1 MNGPV
6 STLRPPQPPKKIV
19 TPEQAAS
26 LIAAA
31 QGEGQTVVMCH
42 GCFDIVHPG
51 HVRHLQHASRL
62 GDRLMVT
69 VTGDALLAKGGGRP
83 LIPQELR
90 AENLAA
96 LDCVDW
102 VAINR
107 HPTAAEFLESLKPD
121 IYVKGRE
128 YEHNH
133 DPRFLL
139 EKSIVERHGGRVV
152 FTSGDVVFSSTAL
165 IAAMEQSASPVQ
177 ASLRALIE
185 QHDITPASMAAI
197 TDKFRGRRVVVIGEA
212 IRDTYVMCERPA
224 VAGESPMMTL
234 RPIEHRGFDG
244 GAAIIARHIAAMGGE
259 PTLLTALPRS
269 TDAEALRR
277 RLASERVEVRWIDNE
292 SPLIEKQRFL
302 VGATKVMKLDLGGPL
317 TLDATDQDAL
327 IAFAA
332 EIAVDCDAAIIA
344 DFGQGLFT
352 GAMLTRLCEA
362 LRERVPVLTGDVS
375 GRRSNLL
382 AMRHMDL
389 LCPSEAEVRD
399 ALHDYDEG
407 LSSVVWRVLE
417 QTDSKAAIA
426 TLGEEGLIAFS
437 KRPDAL
443 QNPEQWQ
450 QRLDA
455 QHVPALSPYAVDQ
468 LGCGDALL
476 AAATLTLAAGGTIVH
491 AGLLGSVA
499 AACEAQRLGN
509 AVINA
514 SDLRK
519 GVRRLCDAQLAWHEG
534 ASAHDVGVKL
544 EVQRMEAPSTH
555 AQLRAAHAQ
564 ST

>member
-1 MNGPV
+1 M
-6 STLRPPQPPKKIV
+6 
-19 TPEQAAS
+19 EQAVA
-26 LIAAA
+26 LLRAA
-31 QGEGQTVVMCH
+31 QGEGETVVMCH

-51 HVRHLQHASRL
+51 HVRHLQHAARL
-62 GDRLMVT
+62 GDRLIVT
-69 VTGDALLAKGGGRP
+69 VTGDGLMDKGSNRP

-102 VAINR
+102 VAVNQ
-107 HPTAAEFLESLKPD
+107 HPTAAAILESLRPD

-139 EKSIVERHGGRVV
+139 EKAIVERHGGRVV

-165 IAAMEQSASPVQ
+165 IAAMEQAASPVQ
-177 ASLRALIE
+177 AALRQIIE
-185 QHDITPASMAAI
+185 QHDVTPESMDAI
-197 TDKFRGRRVVVIGEA
+197 IERFRGRRVVIIGEA

-234 RPIEHRGFDG
+234 RPQEYRSFDG

-259 PTLLTALPRS
+259 ATLLTALPRS
-269 TDAEALRR
+269 TDAESLRR
-277 RLASERVEVRWIDNE
+277 RLNAERVEVRWIDIE
-292 SPLIEKQRFL
+292 TPLIEKQRFL
-302 VGATKVMKLDLGGPL
+302 VGATKVMKLDLGGPI

-327 IAFAA
+327 IGFAS
-332 EIAVDCDAAIIA
+332 EIAVECDAAIIA

-362 LRERVPVLTGDVS
+362 IRPHVPVLTGDVS

-382 AMRHMDL
+382 AMRHMDV

-407 LSSVVWRVLE
+407 LSSVVWRVLDMTE
-417 QTDSKAAIA
+417 SKAAIA
-426 TLGEEGLIAFS
+426 TLGEEGLIAFG
-437 KRPDAL
+437 RLPDADENL
-443 QNPEQWQ
+443 ETWQ
-450 QRLDA
+450 TRLDA

-476 AAATLTLAAGGTIVH
+476 AAATLTLTAGGTLVQ
-491 AGLLGSVA
+491 AALLGSVA

-509 AVINA
+509 AVIGSA
-514 SDLRK
+514 ELRR
-519 GVRRLCDAQLAWHEG
+519 GVRRLCNAQLAWHEMTG
-534 ASAHDVGVKL
+534 SAAEVGGSK
-544 EVQRMEAPSTH
+544 EFAH